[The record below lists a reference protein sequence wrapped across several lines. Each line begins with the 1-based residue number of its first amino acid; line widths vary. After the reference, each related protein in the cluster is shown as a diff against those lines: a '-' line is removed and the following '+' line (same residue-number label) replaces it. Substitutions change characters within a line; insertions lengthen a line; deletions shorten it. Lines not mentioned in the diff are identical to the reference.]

1 MGFYD
6 CFHSVATCLYS
17 QFACTLWHQQF
28 ALCWM
33 ECSITAV
40 MSRSMY
46 SGLGCLLIKWL
57 HAKRRA
63 CLFTY
68 FENRSWCGIFWIPRG
83 LQVSYGLKIWQGLR
97 FLSYMTDIILPM
109 IQRMNLN
116 KSITVHLICW
126 WARINVQLIPDAVQL
141 LGIHSPYSFRFLD
154 GRLLDINKEFQP
166 YLGRGGRI
174 LEIRTP
180 DVVQSV
186 KKAVQSLGYTEGA
199 LLALAIII
207 VVFCIPAI
215 LTVIITYRQW
225 VRLKRPVL
233 QQR

>member
-1 MGFYD
+1 MLAQAHYG
-6 CFHSVATCLYS
+6 V
-17 QFACTLWHQQF
+17 LWLLSF
-28 ALCWM
+28 C
-33 ECSITAV
+33 C
-40 MSRSMY
+40 Y
-46 SGLGCLLIKWL
+46 LLILTICMYTVTLTVCSLLNGVQYNSCYVKE
-57 HAKRRA
+57 HVFMRA

-68 FENRSWCGIFWIPRG
+68 FENKSWYGIFWIPRG

-97 FLSYMTDIILPM
+97 FLSCMTDIILPM

-154 GRLLDINKEFQP
+154 GKLLDINKAFQP